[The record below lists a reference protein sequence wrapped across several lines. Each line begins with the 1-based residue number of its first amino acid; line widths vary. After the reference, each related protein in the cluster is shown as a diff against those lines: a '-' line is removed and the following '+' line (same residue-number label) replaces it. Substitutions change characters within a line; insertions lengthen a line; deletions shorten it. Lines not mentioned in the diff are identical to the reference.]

1 MRYLRYGFLG
11 LLGIVLITV
20 AIANREVVT
29 LTLLPAELGA
39 LFGLNLSI
47 QIPLFVVIFSGIVA
61 GLFIVFCWEWLRE
74 YKLRAEGHRSAREV
88 NKLQRQ
94 VRKLQVEKY
103 DEKDEVLA
111 LLDRAN

>member
-11 LLGIVLITV
+11 LLAILLMTV
-20 AIANREVVT
+20 AVANRSVVN
-29 LTLLPAELGA
+29 LTLLPAELGV
-39 LFGLNLSI
+39 LFGVNKSVET
-47 QIPLFVVIFSGIVA
+47 PLFVVILCGIVA
-61 GLFIVFCWEWLRE
+61 GLLIGFCWEWLRE
-74 YKLRAEGHRSAREV
+74 YKLRAEGHRSARQV

-103 DEKDEVLA
+103 DENDGVLA

>member
-11 LLGIVLITV
+11 LLAILLMTV
-20 AIANREVVT
+20 AVANRSVVT
-29 LTLLPAELGA
+29 LTLLPVELGV
-39 LFGLNLSI
+39 LFGVNKSVET
-47 QIPLFVVIFSGIVA
+47 PLFVVILCGIVA
-61 GLFIVFCWEWLRE
+61 GLLIGFCWEWLRE
-74 YKLRAEGHRSAREV
+74 YKLRAEGHRSARQV

-94 VRKLQVEKY
+94 MRKLQVEKY

>member
-20 AIANREVVT
+20 AIANRDVVT

-47 QIPLFVVIFSGIVA
+47 P
-61 GLFIVFCWEWLRE
+61 
-74 YKLRAEGHRSAREV
+74 
-88 NKLQRQ
+88 
-94 VRKLQVEKY
+94 
-103 DEKDEVLA
+103 
-111 LLDRAN
+111 

>member
-11 LLGIVLITV
+11 LLAILLMTV
-20 AIANREVVT
+20 AVANRSVVT
-29 LTLLPAELGA
+29 LTLLPVELGV
-39 LFGLNLSI
+39 LFGVNKSVET
-47 QIPLFVVIFSGIVA
+47 PLFVVIFCGIVA
-61 GLFIVFCWEWLRE
+61 GLLIGFCWEWLRE
-74 YKLRAEGHRSAREV
+74 YKLRAEGHRSAQQV

>member
-1 MRYLRYGFLG
+1 
-11 LLGIVLITV
+11 
-20 AIANREVVT
+20 
-29 LTLLPAELGA
+29 
-39 LFGLNLSI
+39 
-47 QIPLFVVIFSGIVA
+47 
-61 GLFIVFCWEWLRE
+61 LRE

>member
-20 AIANREVVT
+20 AIANRGVVT

-47 QIPLFVVIFSGIVA
+47 QIPLFVV
-61 GLFIVFCWEWLRE
+61 
-74 YKLRAEGHRSAREV
+74 
-88 NKLQRQ
+88 
-94 VRKLQVEKY
+94 
-103 DEKDEVLA
+103 
-111 LLDRAN
+111 

>member
-20 AIANREVVT
+20 AIANRSVVT

-39 LFGLNLSI
+39 LFRLNLSI

-61 GLFIVFCWEWLRE
+61 GLFIGFSDDTNVFVYCTGYL
-74 YKLRAEGHRSAREV
+74 
-88 NKLQRQ
+88 
-94 VRKLQVEKY
+94 
-103 DEKDEVLA
+103 
-111 LLDRAN
+111 

>member
-20 AIANREVVT
+20 AIANRGVVT

-39 LFGLNLSI
+39 LFGLSLSI

-61 GLFIVFCWEWLRE
+61 GLFIGFCWEWLRE

>member
-11 LLGIVLITV
+11 LLAILLMTV
-20 AIANREVVT
+20 AVANRSVVT
-29 LTLLPAELGA
+29 LTLLPAELGVV
-39 LFGLNLSI
+39 FGVNKSVET
-47 QIPLFVVIFSGIVA
+47 PLFVVIFSGIVA
-61 GLFIVFCWEWLRE
+61 GLLIGFFWEWLRE
-74 YKLRAEGHRSAREV
+74 YKLRAEGHRSARQV

>member
-11 LLGIVLITV
+11 LLAILLMTV
-20 AIANREVVT
+20 AVANRSIVT
-29 LTLLPAELGA
+29 LTLLPAELGV
-39 LFGLNLSI
+39 LFGVNKSVE
-47 QIPLFVVIFSGIVA
+47 IPLFVVIFSGIVA
-61 GLFIVFCWEWLRE
+61 GLLIGFCWEWLRE
-74 YKLRAEGHRSAREV
+74 YKLRAEGHRSARQV

>member
-11 LLGIVLITV
+11 LLAILLMTV
-20 AIANREVVT
+20 AVANRSVVT
-29 LTLLPAELGA
+29 LTLLPAELGV
-39 LFGLNLSI
+39 LFGVNKSVET
-47 QIPLFVVIFSGIVA
+47 PLFVVILCGIVA
-61 GLFIVFCWEWLRE
+61 GLLIGFCWEWLRE
-74 YKLRAEGHRSAREV
+74 YKLRAEGHRSARQV

-111 LLDRAN
+111 LLDHTN

>member
-11 LLGIVLITV
+11 LLAILLMTV
-20 AIANREVVT
+20 AVANRSVVT
-29 LTLLPAELGA
+29 LTLLPAELGV
-39 LFGLNLSI
+39 LFGVNKSVET
-47 QIPLFVVIFSGIVA
+47 PLFVVILCGIVA
-61 GLFIVFCWEWLRE
+61 GLLIGFCWEWLRE
-74 YKLRAEGHRSAREV
+74 YKLRAEGHRSARQV

-94 VRKLQVEKY
+94 MRKLQVEKY

>member
-11 LLGIVLITV
+11 LLAILLMTV
-20 AIANREVVT
+20 AVANRSVVT
-29 LTLLPAELGA
+29 LTLLPVELGV
-39 LFGLNLSI
+39 LFGVNKSVET
-47 QIPLFVVIFSGIVA
+47 PLFVVILCGIVA
-61 GLFIVFCWEWLRE
+61 GLLIGFCWEWLRE
-74 YKLRAEGHRSAREV
+74 YKLRAEGHRSARQV

>member
-11 LLGIVLITV
+11 LLAILLMTV
-20 AIANREVVT
+20 AVANRSVVT
-29 LTLLPAELGA
+29 LTLLPAELGV
-39 LFGLNLSI
+39 LFGVNKSVET
-47 QIPLFVVIFSGIVA
+47 PLFVVILCGIVA
-61 GLFIVFCWEWLRE
+61 GLLIGFCWEWLRE
-74 YKLRAEGHRSAREV
+74 YKLRAEGHRSARQV

>member
-11 LLGIVLITV
+11 LLAILLMTV
-20 AIANREVVT
+20 AVANRSVVT
-29 LTLLPAELGA
+29 LTLLPAELGV
-39 LFGLNLSI
+39 LFGVNKSVET
-47 QIPLFVVIFSGIVA
+47 PLFVVIFSGIVA
-61 GLFIVFCWEWLRE
+61 GLLIGFFWEWLRE
-74 YKLRAEGHRSAREV
+74 YKLRAEGHRSARQV

-103 DEKDEVLA
+103 DEKNEVLA